1 VIASIGTVKTVRGEV
16 DFDLPNGE
24 THKMEYVAV
33 IDLDSGRER
42 VDCEQPDG
50 VDDETWDIVHENA
63 DETALLDAHEQIAAE
78 GGASVSTDDDSEEDG
93 DEQPA
98 SYNVWI
104 EIEAV
109 DEDGDAIVGD
119 CHEPHKAANV
129 RTLEE
134 AENIRDALLEDDEAH
149 KDLLAVWDALAVA
162 AENVV
167 RAWEGG
173 DLAAAVRELAAARKA
188 YNGREFPS
196 VGPNG

>member
-1 VIASIGTVKTVRGEV
+1 
-16 DFDLPNGE
+16 
-24 THKMEYVAV
+24 M
-33 IDLDSGRER
+33 
-42 VDCEQPDG
+42 
-50 VDDETWDIVHENA
+50 
-63 DETALLDAHEQIAAE
+63 
-78 GGASVSTDDDSEEDG
+78 SE
-93 DEQPA
+93 PV

-104 EIEAV
+104 EIEGV
-109 DEDGDAIVGD
+109 DEFGDATPD
-119 CHEPHKAANV
+119 YPQEPHKAANV

-134 AENIRDALLEDDEAH
+134 AEDIRDALLEDDEAH

-196 VGPNG
+196 VGPSDAVREGIDHDKQ

>member
-1 VIASIGTVKTVRGEV
+1 MVLGRGYARVCVIGQQARK
-16 DFDLPNGE
+16 
-24 THKMEYVAV
+24 K
-33 IDLDSGRER
+33 
-42 VDCEQPDG
+42 
-50 VDDETWDIVHENA
+50 DDMSKV
-63 DETALLDAHEQIAAE
+63 
-78 GGASVSTDDDSEEDG
+78 
-93 DEQPA
+93 PA

-104 EIEAV
+104 ELEGV
-109 DEDGDAIVGD
+109 DEFGDTVGD
-119 CHEPHKAANV
+119 PQEPYKAANV
-129 RTLEE
+129 RTLEQ
-134 AENIRDALLEDDEAH
+134 AEDIRDALLEDDEAH